1 MHIEESRVKL
11 TYYLTMEEAQ
21 EAVQCVEW
29 KKNKYRGIHIGIIS
43 LLGGILLL
51 DYAKNP
57 DKFYQLI
64 LLTLLVGVLFYLSY
78 GVEYTRRRHAK
89 QLVVNQRIYQ
99 MEINER
105 DIICG
110 VGGRKV
116 PLKKTRAVYT
126 DTVLV
131 LWANQEWFVIPR
143 RVLGKDKEQR
153 LYTIIEKKEGSFLKI
168 SLN

>member
-1 MHIEESRVKL
+1 MKI

-29 KKNKYRGIHIGIIS
+29 KKSKYRGIHIGIIS
-43 LLGGILLL
+43 LLGGFLLL

-78 GVEYTRRRHAK
+78 GVEHTRRRHAK
-89 QLVVNQRIYQ
+89 RLVGNQQVYQ
-99 MEINER
+99 IEINEK

-110 VGGRKV
+110 VDGRKV
-116 PLKKTRAVYT
+116 PLKKIKVVYT
-126 DTVLV
+126 DKVLV
-131 LWANQEWFVIPR
+131 LWVNREWFVIPR
-143 RVLGKDKEQR
+143 RILGENKEKR
-153 LYTIIEKKEGSFLKI
+153 LYTIIEEKEGSFLKI
-168 SLN
+168 LLN